1 MNVEKNG
8 RFAFPKSELPALHI
22 YRNSWLGVTHAWKT
36 SGSKAQ
42 GDWGE
47 MIRCQS
53 VIIAGCP
60 GKLCVHRRFSIN
72 GYPRSA
78 RIDREIETLFGFQ
91 IDHVTIKFANS
102 EGWIPDILN
111 MRYRASNF
119 ACLNLCSIFDK
130 IVTLSRLEKRTFE
143 IDHFQI
149 FFLNFTCLDI
159 NKFNSIVDKIVNCW
173 KMKLS
178 KLIAYRY
185 FL

>member
-36 SGSKAQ
+36 SGSKAE

-91 IDHVTIKFANS
+91 IDHVTKFANS

-111 MRYRASNF
+111 MRYQASYF
-119 ACLNLCSIFDK
+119 ACLNLCNILDK